1 MAAVTV
7 RRMRRDEAGWMMEM
21 ALAEGWN
28 PGLNDATLFFD
39 TDPRGFFVAEADGE
53 RVGCLAG
60 VAYDATYGFL
70 GGYIV
75 RPEHRGKG
83 YGLAMWREAT
93 AYLGERNAGLDG
105 VVEQQDNYRRSG
117 FTLAYRQVRHEGRAG
132 GNGAFGTV
140 PLDEVPFEQLVAFD
154 ARHFAVP
161 RPGFL
166 RRWIDQPGA
175 HARIATSADGRVLGY
190 GVVRPCHSGSKVGP
204 LFAEDRAVA
213 ERILAGLAAL
223 APPGPLYFDTPA
235 ANVQAI
241 ALARDAGME
250 PVFET
255 ARMYN
260 RADPGFRV
268 EGVFGV
274 TSFELG

>member
-1 MAAVTV
+1 MERINV
-7 RRMRRDEAGWMMEM
+7 RRMRREEAGWMMEM

-28 PGLNDATLFFD
+28 PGLNDGILFFD
-39 TDPRGFFVAEADGE
+39 TDPQGFFVAEAQGE

-60 VAYDATYGFL
+60 VAYDSTYGFL

-83 YGLAMWREAT
+83 FGMAMWREAT
-93 AYLGERNAGLDG
+93 AYLGQRNIGLDG

-117 FTLAYRQVRHEGRAG
+117 FALAYRQVRHQGRAG
-132 GNGAFGTV
+132 GPGGAGTV
-140 PLDEVPFEQLVAFD
+140 PLDDVPFEQIVTFD
-154 ARHFAVP
+154 SRHFPVP

-166 RRWIDQPGA
+166 RRWVDQPGA
-175 HARIATSADGRVLGY
+175 RGRALTSDDGRLVGY
-190 GVVRPCHSGSKVGP
+190 GVVRPCHTGSKVGP
-204 LFAEDRAVA
+204 LFAEDRPVA
-213 ERILAGLAAL
+213 GRILADLAAA
-223 APPGPLYFDTPA
+223 APDGPLYLDTPE
-235 ANVQAI
+235 ANPGSI
-241 ALARDAGME
+241 ALARHAGME

-260 RADPGFRV
+260 HGDPGFHV
-268 EGVFGV
+268 QGVFGV